1 MSVKFT
7 ARAQLSGSDLTR
19 FKGKLQ
25 SMKSVKPGAAL
36 APLRTATKKDEAP
49 KREIDRLTFRD
60 NKTLTGG

>member
-1 MSVKFT
+1 
-7 ARAQLSGSDLTR
+7 
-19 FKGKLQ
+19 
-25 SMKSVKPGAAL
+25 MKSVKPGAAL